1 MIQLAI
7 TYTSVYKLFYFCA
20 DFVYVLL
27 FPQLAAAIFSPRM
40 VNPIGSISAF
50 IFGLI
55 LRLCAGEEVLNVPVV
70 SFHQILTVI
79 LNPTLSE
86 NLTLALITSCLNP

>member
-1 MIQLAI
+1 MTQSAI

-70 SFHQILTVI
+70 RFHS
-79 LNPTLSE
+79 SE
-86 NLTLALITSCLNP
+86 IFES